1 MIKYFKEDTTFNFKG
16 KRLCN
21 RWIKVV
27 AEKLLPNNE
36 NRASTKIHKTRSKV
50 GDINIIFCSDS
61 YILDVN
67 SKYLKH
73 NYYTD
78 VITFDYCEGKYLN
91 GDIII
96 SIDTVKANSVL
107 YKSTFDNELHRV
119 IIHGVLHLM
128 GYKDK
133 SKKEKVIMSEA
144 EDKALLLINPIH
156 KIIS

>member
-16 KRLCN
+16 KRKCN
-21 RWIKVV
+21 KWIKAVTERLCIDTCTV
-27 AEKLLPNNE
+27 
-36 NRASTKIHKTRSKV
+36 STHDQIEPLHV

-67 SKYLKH
+67 NKYLKH

-96 SIDTVKANSVL
+96 SIDTVKENAVL
-107 YKSTFDNELHRV
+107 YKTTFENELHRV

-133 SKKEKVIMSEA
+133 NAKDKKLMKEA
-144 EDKALLLINPIH
+144 EESALKMRGDNTI
-156 KIIS
+156 

>member
-16 KRLCN
+16 KRICS

-27 AEKLLPNNE
+27 AEKLLPGDE
-36 NRASTKIHKTRSKV
+36 KSSSSTNFINRSKV

-61 YILDVN
+61 YILDIN
-67 SKYLKH
+67 NKYLKH

-78 VITFDYCEGKYLN
+78 VITFDYCEGKFLN

-96 SIDTVKANSVL
+96 SIDTVRVNANL

-119 IIHGVLHLM
+119 IIHAVLHLM

-133 SKKEKVIMSEA
+133 TKKEKEIMRDA
-144 EDKALLLINPIH
+144 EDKALLLINPIP

>member
-1 MIKYFKEDTTFNFKG
+1 MIKYFKEDTTFNFKS
-16 KRLCN
+16 KRECN
-21 RWIKVV
+21 SWIKAV
-27 AEKLLPNNE
+27 ADNLLPNEEITCN
-36 NRASTKIHKTRSKV
+36 SKICKTSSSV

-61 YILDVN
+61 YILDIN
-67 SKYLKH
+67 NKYLKH

-96 SIDTVKANSVL
+96 SIDTVKANAVL
-107 YKSTFDNELHRV
+107 YKTAFDNELHRV

-133 SKKEKVIMSEA
+133 NTKEKAIMREA
-144 EDKALLLINPIH
+144 EEQALRIREEM
-156 KIIS
+156 KIK

>member
-21 RWIKVV
+21 NWIKVV
-27 AEKLLPNNE
+27 AEKLLPNDE
-36 NRASTKIHKTRSKV
+36 NCSHLKFPGNKFLV

-61 YILDVN
+61 YILDIN
-67 SKYLKH
+67 NRYLKH

-78 VITFDYCEGKYLN
+78 VITFDYSDGRFLS

-96 SIDTVKANSVL
+96 SVDTVKENALL
-107 YKSTFDNELHRV
+107 YKSTFENELHRV
-119 IIHGVLHLM
+119 IIHGILHLM

-133 SKKEKVIMSEA
+133 SKMEKATMREA
-144 EDKALLLINPIH
+144 EDRALTMRELNNN
-156 KIIS
+156 